1 MRGEVLLPRKLTA
14 EELAKLSVE
23 ERKRVVYQLHV
34 KFPRLNNIAK
44 EVGSCRQQVGL
55 GGDAEGLLITGDRGA
70 GKSTFCERYVREFPR
85 RVTEDGTAIVPVLC
99 ASVPVPAT
107 PKSLATEL
115 LKVLGDPAAEKGTL
129 ISQTNRL
136 RWALKMRMVELIML
150 DEFQHFQ
157 DRDSSKVL
165 KTISDWLKLLM
176 DHTRIPMVLLGMPY
190 STSILDA
197 PGNEQLQRRFATR
210 LTLAPFGYKDPT
222 EQKEFRRFLKEID
235 DALPLTRPSDLA
247 APEIAFRI
255 YMATDGVMGHL
266 MKLIRYA
273 TVVALDLERT
283 ELTPELLHIA
293 YEQRLAGNH
302 PDRENPFLRDSG
314 NLKLQRVRTSP
325 APPLQRATNNRSKAS
340 PRAVRA
346 SDVL

>member
-1 MRGEVLLPRKLTA
+1 MPRKLTT
-14 EELAKLSVE
+14 EELTKLSVE
-23 ERKRVVYQLHV
+23 ERKKIVYQLHV

-44 EVGSCRQQVGL
+44 EVESCRRQVRL

-70 GKSTFCERYVREFPR
+70 GKTTFCKRYLREFPR
-85 RVTEDGTAIVPVLC
+85 RINEDGVPIVPVLC

-115 LKVLGDPAAEKGTL
+115 LQVLGDPAAEKGTL

-136 RWALKMRMVELIML
+136 KRALNMRLVELIML

-176 DHTRIPMVLLGMPY
+176 DHTGIPIVLVGMPY

-210 LTLAPFGYKDPT
+210 LTLAPFGYENPT
-222 EQKEFRRFLKEID
+222 EQKEFQRFLKEID
-235 DALPLTRPSDLA
+235 DALPLTRPSDLGT
-247 APEIAFRI
+247 PEMAFRI
-255 YMATDGVMGHL
+255 YVATDGVIGYV

-273 TVVALDLERT
+273 TAMALDLSRPQ
-283 ELTPELLHIA
+283 LTPELLHLT
-293 YEQRLAGNH
+293 YEKRLSGNH
-302 PDRENPFLRDSG
+302 PERENPFFGDLG
-314 NLKLQRVRTSP
+314 NLNPQRARSSP
-325 APPLQRATNNRSKAS
+325 SPPLQRATNNRSKAS
-340 PRAVRA
+340 PRVVRA

>member
-14 EELAKLSVE
+14 EELAKLSIE
-23 ERKRVVYQLHV
+23 EKKRIVHQLHV

-44 EVGSCRQQVGL
+44 EVGSCRQQVEL

-85 RVTEDGTAIVPVLC
+85 RVTGDGTAIVPVLC

-136 RWALKMRMVELIML
+136 KWALKMRTVELIML

-176 DHTRIPMVLLGMPY
+176 DHTRIPIVLAGMPY

-210 LTLAPFGYKDPT
+210 LTLAPFGYKSPA
-222 EQKEFRRFLKEID
+222 EQKEFQRFLKEID
-235 DALPLTRPSDLA
+235 DALPFTRSSDLA
-247 APEIAFRI
+247 TPELAFRI
-255 YMATDGVMGHL
+255 YTATDGVIAHV

-273 TVVALDLERT
+273 TVVALDLDRT
-283 ELTPELLHIA
+283 KVTPELLQIA
-293 YEQRLAGNH
+293 YEQRLAVNY
-302 PDRENPFLRDSG
+302 PDRDNPFLHDAG
-314 NLKLQRVRTSP
+314 NLKIKGVRRSP
-325 APPLQRATNNRSKAS
+325 APRLQRATNNRSKAS